1 VRQLLVRHRRQIRFA
16 LVGIAI
22 FAAVFEIAQLLYPGG
37 RTLPFVEAGG
47 QGVGGKSVATVQ
59 KQLDAGYSNAILIVK
74 TDDKTFERSLESLGS
89 KIDTASAARH
99 AADYPFWQR
108 LIPLSSVFIMTTR
121 DTTVSA
127 DFDMTRVRAF
137 AQEVEEQG
145 TTNAANATLAVDDG
159 EVRLAPSTPK
169 KEYPAGRVEAAIANA
184 AVRRETTVTVAPKT
198 TAAALTDAEAEAM
211 VADVQNLIDNKLSLN
226 IEGRQANV
234 DPATTG
240 SWLAFASN
248 KSADKLD
255 ISLKVEAV
263 ETYLKRVQ
271 GSSYKAPGTTR
282 VQQIDGREVS
292 RSVGKSGRGVE
303 ITKAVKAIANA
314 VRAAGDST
322 VRLGVTDLPPKIAYD
337 KKYSNTDKA
346 LANLLAGIVAAKG
359 SYGISLMELNGRS
372 AHAGGNRQFVAAST
386 YKLYVAYAVIK
397 EVEAGRM
404 SWSGSINGT
413 TVAACFD
420 AMIVVSDNPCAVAFG
435 HAIGWGTITSMVRN
449 IGVSGSTQLGSTMYT
464 TPNDL
469 AYFLYRMQNG
479 SILSATGRERL
490 IGAMKRQSYT
500 RAGIPAGA
508 TGTVADKVGIV
519 DGYVHDAAIV
529 YGAQKTYVLVVMSY
543 GGSWSGIADA
553 TRQIDSYITQ

>member
-1 VRQLLVRHRRQIRFA
+1 VRQLLVRHRRRIRFA

-22 FAAVFEIAQLLYPGG
+22 FAAVLEVAQLLYPSG

-47 QGVGGKSVATVQ
+47 QSVGNKGIAAVQ
-59 KQLDAGYSNAILIVK
+59 KQLDAGYGNAVLVVK

-89 KIDTASAARH
+89 KIDTATAARH

-108 LIPLSSVFIMTTR
+108 LIPFSSVFIMTTR

-127 DFDMTRVRAF
+127 DFDMTRVRSF
-137 AQEVEEQG
+137 AQGVEKQG
-145 TTNAANATLAVDDG
+145 RTNAANATLTVDNG
-159 EVRLAPSTPK
+159 EVRLAPSTPQ
-169 KEYPAGRVEAAIANA
+169 KEYPAGRVEAAIATA
-184 AVRRETTVTVAPKT
+184 AVRRETTVMVAPKT

-226 IEGRQANV
+226 IEGKQANV

-255 ISLKVEAV
+255 ISLKIETV

-292 RSVGKSGRGVE
+292 RSVGRSGRGVD
-303 ITKAVKAIANA
+303 IAKAVKAIANA

-322 VRLGVTDLPPKIAYD
+322 VRLEVTDLPPKIAYD

-464 TPNDL
+464 APNDL

-479 SILSATGRERL
+479 SILSAAGRERL
-490 IGAMKRQSYT
+490 IDAMKRQSYT